1 MKTKEALVFGAGNI
15 GRGFLGDLLN
25 QSEYHINFVD
35 VDNNKVN
42 LINQERN
49 YTLITVSSDKKNE
62 RKINSVN
69 AIYFQDSDK
78 IKTAVIDADII
89 LTAVGKNALEYVAK
103 PLAEG
108 LLKRLKQRPND
119 ELHTIVLACE
129 NVQDN
134 TAYLKEKI
142 SKYLTGEETDL
153 IENNISFPNCV
164 VDRIVPNTTF
174 EGLNVIVE
182 EYFQFVIDANV
193 LKDTFPDI
201 KGIILSSNLNSI
213 LEQKLF
219 TLNMAHA
226 LTAYYGYLKK
236 FNFIHEAVSDNN
248 IRQLLNGSLEEVSS
262 VILERNSSITA
273 QEQIEYSNKI
283 VKRFEN
289 PYLKDEITRVARDPK
304 RKLSKDDRLIK
315 PARLSYEKDKLPVY
329 LATGIAAALHYDYTK
344 DSQAVEIVNSIKER
358 GLEIVLKEITGL
370 GSNKLLDT
378 VKSNYLFR
386 SL

>member
-89 LTAVGKNALEYVAK
+89 LTAVGKNALKYVAK

-213 LEQKLF
+213 L
-219 TLNMAHA
+219 
-226 LTAYYGYLKK
+226 
-236 FNFIHEAVSDNN
+236 
-248 IRQLLNGSLEEVSS
+248 
-262 VILERNSSITA
+262 
-273 QEQIEYSNKI
+273 
-283 VKRFEN
+283 
-289 PYLKDEITRVARDPK
+289 
-304 RKLSKDDRLIK
+304 
-315 PARLSYEKDKLPVY
+315 
-329 LATGIAAALHYDYTK
+329 
-344 DSQAVEIVNSIKER
+344 
-358 GLEIVLKEITGL
+358 
-370 GSNKLLDT
+370 
-378 VKSNYLFR
+378 
-386 SL
+386 